1 MTLVVDAS
9 FVTVALQGAD
19 SSLSDWAVETCRGH
33 DLFAPQLLPV
43 EVANALRRAELN
55 GALSP
60 GVAALTHR
68 DLVALGLR
76 LAPYE
81 PLAERI
87 WELRRAVTTYDA
99 WYVALAEAL
108 DATLVTLDLRLARAN
123 GPTCTFLTPPT

>member
-9 FVTVALQGAD
+9 FVTAALQGAD
-19 SSLSDWAVETCRGH
+19 SSLGDWALETCRGH

-43 EVANALRRAELN
+43 EVASALQRAELT

-60 GVAALTHR
+60 GVAALAHR
-68 DLVALGLR
+68 DLVALGIR

-81 PLAERI
+81 PLAERV
-87 WELRRAVTTYDA
+87 WELRHAITPYDA

-108 DATLVTLDLRLARAN
+108 DTTLVTLDLRLARAN
-123 GPTCTFLTPPT
+123 APTCMFLTPPT